1 MDEDTVIRVVTLF
14 AALDSIDYYTLLGV
28 PRLYDRDELRE
39 SYYRFAAQM
48 HPDNF
53 RDQDPE
59 LRRQVYAI
67 FKRAAEAY
75 RVLGDPH
82 MKQHYDQNLTQGQ
95 MRLRIDEAAPSRP
108 SSPPEPSFKSLSAKQ
123 LWRQAIEAEEAGDLK
138 RAKLQLTLVLGHER
152 DNPMVQERLQA
163 VEERLRGSGGK
174 K

>member
-1 MDEDTVIRVVTLF
+1 MDEDTVIRVVSLF

-28 PRLYDRDELRE
+28 PRLYDRDELRD
-39 SYYRFAAQM
+39 SYYRFAASM

-53 RDQDPE
+53 REQDPE

-82 MKQHYDQNLTQGQ
+82 LKQSYDQQ
-95 MRLRIDEAAPSRP
+95 MATGAVRLKMEEAPAGRAPAS
-108 SSPPEPSFKSLSAKQ
+108 EPQFKSLSAKQ
-123 LWRQAIEAEEAGDLK
+123 LWRQAVEAEQAGDLK

-152 DNPMVQERLQA
+152 DNAVVQEKLQSIDA
-163 VEERLRGSGGK
+163 RIKEARK
-174 K
+174 

>member
-1 MDEDTVIRVVTLF
+1 MDEDTVIRVVSIF

-39 SYYRFAAQM
+39 SYYRFAAEM

-53 RDQDPE
+53 REQEPE

-75 RVLGDPH
+75 RVLGDPRL
-82 MKQHYDQNLTQGQ
+82 KQFYDQQLATGVV
-95 MRLRIDEAAPSRP
+95 RLKLEEAGSTRP
-108 SSPPEPSFKSLSAKQ
+108 SSPPEPAFKSLSAKQ
-123 LWRQAIEAEEAGDLK
+123 LWRQACEAEEAGDLK

-152 DNPMVQERLQA
+152 DNPVVQEKLQA
-163 VEERLRGSGGK
+163 IDK
-174 K
+174 KLKDGARR

>member
-1 MDEDTVIRVVTLF
+1 MDEDTVIRVVSIF

-39 SYYRFAAQM
+39 SYYRFAAEM

-53 RDQDPE
+53 REQEPE

-75 RVLGDPH
+75 RVLGDPRL
-82 MKQHYDQNLTQGQ
+82 KQFYDQQLAAGVV
-95 MRLRIDEAAPSRP
+95 RLKIEEAGATRP
-108 SSPPEPSFKSLSAKQ
+108 STPPEPSFKSLSAKQ
-123 LWRQAIEAEEAGDLK
+123 LWRQAVEAEEAGDLK

-152 DNPMVQERLQA
+152 DNAVVQEKLQA
-163 VEERLRGSGGK
+163 IDK
-174 K
+174 KLKEGAKR

>member
-39 SYYRFAAQM
+39 SYYRFAAAM

-53 RDQDPE
+53 REQDPE

-75 RVLGDPH
+75 RVLGDPRLR
-82 MKQHYDQNLTQGQ
+82 QFYDQQLATGTV
-95 MRLRIDEAAPSRP
+95 RLKLEDASPARP
-108 SSPPEPSFKSLSAKQ
+108 SAPPEPSFKSLSAKQ
-123 LWRQAIEAEEAGDLK
+123 LWRQACEAEGAGDLK
-138 RAKLQLTLVLGHER
+138 RAKLQLTLVLSHER
-152 DNPMVQERLQA
+152 DNPVVQEKLASIEQRLKEGA
-163 VEERLRGSGGK
+163 KR
-174 K
+174 

>member
-1 MDEDTVIRVVTLF
+1 MDEDTVIRVVSIF
-14 AALDSIDYYTLLGV
+14 AALESIDYYTLLGV

-39 SYYRFAAQM
+39 SYYRFAAEM

-59 LRRQVYAI
+59 LRRQVYTI

-75 RVLGDPH
+75 RVLGDPRL
-82 MKQHYDQNLTQGQ
+82 KQFYDQQLATGVV
-95 MRLRIDEAAPSRP
+95 RLKLEDAPGRA
-108 SSPPEPSFKSLSAKQ
+108 SSPSEPQFKSLSAKQ
-123 LWRQAIEAEEAGDLK
+123 LWRQACEAEEAGDLK

-152 DNPMVQERLQA
+152 DNADVQAKLASIEDRLKGA
-163 VEERLRGSGGK
+163 K

>member
-28 PRLYDRDELRE
+28 PRLYDRDELRDA
-39 SYYRFAAQM
+39 YYRFAAQM

-53 RDQDPE
+53 REHDPD

-75 RVLGDPH
+75 RVLGDPQ
-82 MKQHYDQNLTQGQ
+82 MKLTYDQGLTQGVVRLKVDETAP
-95 MRLRIDEAAPSRP
+95 MRTAAAS
-108 SSPPEPSFKSLSAKQ
+108 EPSFKSLSAKQ
-123 LWRQAIEAEEAGDLK
+123 LWRQALDAEEAGDLK
-138 RAKLQLTLVLGHER
+138 KAKLQLTLVLGHER
-152 DNPMVQERLQA
+152 DNPAVQEKLESIDQ
-163 VEERLRGSGGK
+163 RLRAGGK